1 MLLKIF
7 PSDGSPLFLAQTE
20 ALRVEKIFLIPPSPL
35 SQGLDDRPLL
45 LSDGLDRPLKRPK
58 RRGGFYTSSMVN
70 CSIMKER
77 LIQLDLL
84 PLTYDREINA
94 LYGYID
100 IDTNFVERFR
110 ACLHGGGGPQ
120 VGEVTRLGRVPAC
133 PYNLSF

>member
-1 MLLKIF
+1 MTAPFLL
-7 PSDGSPLFLAQTE
+7 SE
-20 ALRVEKIFLIPPSPL
+20 
-35 SQGLDDRPLL
+35 GLDP
-45 LSDGLDRPLKRPK
+45 PLKRPK
-58 RRGGFYTSSMVN
+58 RRRGFYTSSMAN

-110 ACLHGGGGPQ
+110 ACLHGSVGAQ
-120 VGEVTRLGRVPAC
+120 VGEVTRLGGVTR
-133 PYNLSF
+133 LSI

>member
-7 PSDGSPLFLAQTE
+7 PSDGSPPLFLAQTE
-20 ALRVEKIFLIPPSPL
+20 ALRVEKIFLIPPPPL

-45 LSDGLDRPLKRPK
+45 LSEGLDPPLKRPK
-58 RRGGFYTSSMVN
+58 RRRGFYTSSMAN

-110 ACLHGGGGPQ
+110 ACLHGGGGAP
-120 VGEVTRLGRVPAC
+120 GR
-133 PYNLSF
+133 

>member
-1 MLLKIF
+1 MTG
-7 PSDGSPLFLAQTE
+7 PPLFLAQTE
-20 ALRVEKIFLIPPSPL
+20 ALRVEKIFLIPPPPF

-45 LSDGLDRPLKRPK
+45 LSEGLDRPLKRPK

-84 PLTYDREINA
+84 SLTYDREINA

-100 IDTNFVERFR
+100 IERFR

-120 VGEVTRLGRVPAC
+120 VGKVTRLGRVTR
-133 PYNLSF
+133 LSV

>member
-1 MLLKIF
+1 MTAPFLL
-7 PSDGSPLFLAQTE
+7 SE
-20 ALRVEKIFLIPPSPL
+20 
-35 SQGLDDRPLL
+35 GLDP
-45 LSDGLDRPLKRPK
+45 PLKRPK
-58 RRGGFYTSSMVN
+58 RRRGFYTSSMAN

-120 VGEVTRLGRVPAC
+120 VGEVTRLGGVTR
-133 PYNLSF
+133 LSV